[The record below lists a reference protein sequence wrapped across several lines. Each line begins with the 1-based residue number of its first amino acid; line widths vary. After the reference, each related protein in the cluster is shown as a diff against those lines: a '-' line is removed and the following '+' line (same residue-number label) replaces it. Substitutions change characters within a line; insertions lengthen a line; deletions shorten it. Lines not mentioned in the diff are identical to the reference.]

1 MVKNICVEWWDSV
14 TGQDLWLLM
23 RPIWENWWFAV
34 MRSWILKI
42 EIHFFFFFEIV
53 TDLLKRK
60 WDGKYLYMQGLE
72 AGAAGKWPLKEGLPL
87 ASFPMWFHWSP
98 IILAGWFA
106 YQRLVLSTDIWPDP
120 WVNWP
125 KVWVVG
131 WVGWP
136 HPGQT
141 PSKQIMDPSWLD
153 RAGTSLIPNGIII
166 LQPTRQSFQKC
177 SQVNPGNALVVAN
190 KSFQG
195 DWQNCKIQIVA
206 AISPCL
212 DSENS
217 WKLA

>member
-1 MVKNICVEWWDSV
+1 MRWVVGFSHWTRFVIVNETHLRKLMICCNEKLDFEDWN
-14 TGQDLWLLM
+14 TIFFLLRLWL
-23 RPIWENWWFAV
+23 ICWKENGMA
-34 MRSWILKI
+34 SI
-42 EIHFFFFFEIV
+42 
-53 TDLLKRK
+53 
-60 WDGKYLYMQGLE
+60 YMQGLE
-72 AGAAGKWPLKEGLPL
+72 AGAAGKWPLKEGLPS

-141 PSKQIMDPSWLD
+141 PSKQIMDPRWLD

-177 SQVNPGNALVVAN
+177 S
-190 KSFQG
+190 
-195 DWQNCKIQIVA
+195 
-206 AISPCL
+206 
-212 DSENS
+212 
-217 WKLA
+217 